1 MANLPSLESLIS
13 TLEAQ
18 QVSGVENPVKSQLYR
33 TLTRIQAELS
43 TAYET
48 DLGVITPDLQGATY
62 EQMLSEVGADFINL
76 SSSLKKMRSSFLPIE
91 IINEITRTDGSTV
104 SITEILDADA
114 DKESFEN
121 VFFRMLGMPTSDEL
135 EDEVI
140 KGVSKTGEIIN
151 FDKAAIEKR
160 LNERQTPINSRSG
173 YPKLDSFIFENESP
187 FAYFQKIYSES
198 EGSEVQDLQDISEK
212 LREYINIFNNIK
224 KQEDRVNTIQKEVV
238 EILQKYD
245 QQKMEDGTDE
255 LENITQDLIDRVNET
270 FGQLL
275 ALYKNEP
282 QETNSEIISD
292 GIYFV
297 FENSLQIISAPKE
310 LPNIYQDLYY
320 ELVLQKTTNFSVDNL
335 SDPVNFWR
343 YSYLLFPPIQD
354 GRISKCINDT
364 TKLVAPPFL
373 PESQRVI
380 NRSSMRSSLLE
391 AIIRIR
397 LDLSAGTT
405 RGAPGAEKF
414 SLARIGS
421 DLSIKYRDIRDSYG
435 LIEAIFIGRLFAAL
449 TGLSLNILKNIEV
462 AKTNQNESPLKPQA
476 DVSPTNDHSQPATE
490 SSGLESEEDKRL
502 KAQATFEESVL
513 LLLGQNT
520 SSDGLSF
527 QEGAGLLRTSNVK
540 DSYLMSSIIELVSIP
555 LQWINKKSS
564 KKQYDIEKKENGPTA
579 AAISGVSTALGLSK
593 GVGALDALVFI
604 IALFSADETTLLSL
618 LNENQFN
625 NLKKQ
630 FPKNYF
636 KDING
641 KDLQRKT
648 KIKAVEEISLIAIDT
663 YNLFITIMRDPKT
676 LNFAQDDNLP
686 SDTVPEENAAETTV
700 V

>member
-13 TLEAQ
+13 TLESQ
-18 QVSGVENPVKSQLYR
+18 QDSGIQSPLKSQLYR

-48 DLGVITPDLQGATY
+48 DLGIITPELQGATY

-91 IINEITRTDGSTV
+91 IVNEISRGDGSSI

-135 EDEVI
+135 EDEII

-151 FDKAAIEKR
+151 FDKAAIERR
-160 LNERQTPINSRSG
+160 LNDRQIPISSRRD
-173 YPKLDSFIFENESP
+173 YPRLDSFIFETQSP
-187 FAYFQKIYSES
+187 FAYFQGIYSES
-198 EGSEVQDLQDISEK
+198 EGTEVKDLQDISER
-212 LREYINIFNNIK
+212 LREYNTIFNSES
-224 KQEDRVNTIQKEVV
+224 KQEDRVSAIKQEVI

-245 QQKMEDGTDE
+245 QQKVEDGTE
-255 LENITQDLIDRVNET
+255 QPENITQGLIDRINQT
-270 FGQLL
+270 FDQLL
-275 ALYKNEP
+275 GLYKNEP

-292 GIYFV
+292 GIYFI
-297 FENSLQIISAPKE
+297 FENSLQVISAPNE
-310 LPNIYQDLYY
+310 LPNIYQELYS

-335 SDPVNFWR
+335 SDPINFWR
-343 YSYLLFPPIQD
+343 YSYLLFPPVQD

-373 PESQRVI
+373 PESQRVV
-380 NRSSMRSSLLE
+380 NKNTMKPSLLE
-391 AIIRIR
+391 AILRIR

-414 SLARIGS
+414 SLTRIGN
-421 DLSIKYRDIRDSYG
+421 DLNIKYRDIRDSYG

-449 TGLSLNILKNIEV
+449 IGMSLNILKNVEI
-462 AKTNQNESPLKPQA
+462 AKNNQSESPRKPQA
-476 DVSPTNDHSQPATE
+476 DISPANDHAQPLTDA
-490 SSGLESEEDKRL
+490 SGLESEEDKRL
-502 KAQATFEESVL
+502 KAQAAFEESVL

-527 QEGAGLLRTSNVK
+527 QEGSGLLRTSNIK
-540 DSYLMSSIIELVSIP
+540 DSHLMSSVIELVSIP
-555 LQWINKKSS
+555 LQWIGKKSG
-564 KKQYDIEKKENGPTA
+564 KKQYSIEKTESGPTA

-630 FPKNYF
+630 FPLNYF
-636 KDING
+636 KDIDG
-641 KDLQRKT
+641 KDIKRKT

-663 YNLFITIMRDPKT
+663 YNLFTTLMREPKT
-676 LNFAQDDNLP
+676 LGFAQDDNLP
-686 SDTVPEENAAETTV
+686 VDTVPEEIGVVSTTV
-700 V
+700 

>member
-13 TLEAQ
+13 TLESQ
-18 QVSGVENPVKSQLYR
+18 QASGIQSPLKSQLYR

-43 TAYET
+43 NAYET
-48 DLGVITPDLQGATY
+48 DLGVITPELQGATY
-62 EQMLSEVGADFINL
+62 EQMLSEVGSDFINL

-91 IINEITRTDGSTV
+91 IINEITRADGATV

-151 FDKAAIEKR
+151 FDKATIEKR
-160 LNERQTPINSRSG
+160 LNERQIPINTRSG
-173 YPKLDSFIFENESP
+173 YPKLDSFIFENQSP
-187 FAYFQKIYSES
+187 FEYFQKIYSES
-198 EGSEVQDLQDISEK
+198 EGTEIQDLQDISEK
-212 LREYINIFNNIK
+212 LREYNNLFNSLQ
-224 KQEDRVNTIQKEVV
+224 KQEDRVNTIRSEILT
-238 EILQKYD
+238 ILQKYD
-245 QQKMEDGTDE
+245 QQKVEDGTDQP
-255 LENITQDLIDRVNET
+255 ENITQGLIDRINET
-270 FGQLL
+270 FDQLL
-275 ALYKNEP
+275 SLYKNES

-292 GIYFV
+292 SIYFI
-297 FENSLQIISAPKE
+297 FENSLQIISAPND
-310 LPNIYQDLYY
+310 LPNIYQELYY

-335 SDPVNFWR
+335 SDPINFWR
-343 YSYLLFPPIQD
+343 YSYLLFPPVQD

-380 NRSSMRSSLLE
+380 NRSTMRPSLLE

-405 RGAPGAEKF
+405 RGSPGAEKF
-414 SLARIGS
+414 SLARIGN

-449 TGLSLNILKNIEV
+449 IGMSLNILKNVEV
-462 AKTNQNESPLKPQA
+462 TKTNQSESPRKPQA
-476 DVSPTNDHSQPATE
+476 DVSPTNDHGQPSTE
-490 SSGLESEEDKRL
+490 SSGLESDEDKRL

-540 DSYLMSSIIELVSIP
+540 DSHLMSSMIELVSIP

-564 KKQYDIEKKENGPTA
+564 KKQYDVDKKESGPTA
-579 AAISGVSTALGLSK
+579 AAISGISTALGLSK

-630 FPKNYF
+630 FPVNYF
-636 KDING
+636 KDIDG
-641 KDLQRKT
+641 KDIKRKT

-663 YNLFITIMRDPKT
+663 YNLFITIMRDPKA

-686 SDTVPEENAAETTV
+686 ADTVLEEPEVETTTV
-700 V
+700 